1 MKYLLFIFSLLF
13 TSLIWSKD
21 VDYNDLVKRDGLYYE
36 KFTDKP
42 FTGLSSGLEQGKIR
56 KGLRNGTWIKYYK
69 KGQLYVKGSHKDGKK
84 YGEFLRYYKN
94 GQLYAKIH
102 YKNDKLDG
110 EYLLYWNNGQLEIKS
125 NHKDGKKYGEFL
137 RYYKN
142 GQLLQKNITKT
153 INVTVNNYSI
163 IRTVG

>member
-13 TSLIWSKD
+13 TSLSWSKD
-21 VDYNDLVKRDGLYYE
+21 VDYNDLIKREGLYYE

-84 YGEFLRYYKN
+84 YGEFLRYGITGQLEKTQIYKN
-94 GQLYAKIH
+94 G
-102 YKNDKLDG
+102 KLI
-110 EYLLYWNNGQLEIKS
+110 E
-125 NHKDGKKYGEFL
+125 
-137 RYYKN
+137 
-142 GQLLQKNITKT
+142 T
-153 INVTVNNYSI
+153 IEH
-163 IRTVG
+163 